1 MNDPF
6 VYKQAEVLSKRV
18 YSAGDDAA
26 RITEAYR
33 LLFGRAPTP
42 AELQAGLDFLK
53 TTREKPGY
61 MVNQEPISAWK
72 EYCRVLFSSND
83 FEFLN

>member
-1 MNDPF
+1 MNNSF
-6 VYKQAEVLSKRV
+6 VYKQAGEFAARV
-18 YSAGDDAA
+18 YPKGDDTA

-33 LLFGRAPTP
+33 LLFGRTPTP

-53 TTREKPGY
+53 SNPDKPGY
-61 MVNQEPISAWK
+61 LVNQEPITAWK
-72 EYCRVLFSSND
+72 QYTRALFSSNE